1 MQLKDTTDDE
11 VELTK
16 MDGLFAASALYTSLR
31 LLKEATELWKD
42 VPASK
47 AIFRRLHKKLEA
59 LPVTRLNQKIKD
71 ALGDVSDAVKFV
83 LERQGQPKP
92 VAAAKKP
99 VSMLKLYEPEIED
112 E

>member
-16 MDGLFAASALYTSLR
+16 MDGHFAASALYTSLQ

-42 VPASK
+42 LPASK
-47 AIFRRLHKKLEA
+47 AIFRRLYKKLEA
-59 LPVTRLNQKIKD
+59 LPVTKLHQKVKD
-71 ALGDVSDAVKFV
+71 ALVGVSDAVKSV

-92 VAAAKKP
+92 VVAAKKP